1 MADAFTAFRHAAAT
15 AGGKTCFAGL
25 LNGDPA
31 NQLACDVHP
40 SITGQRLLAK
50 TVEAAYSAVHRGDD

>member
-1 MADAFTAFRHAAAT
+1 VADAFTAFQQAAAV

-25 LNGDPA
+25 LNANPA

-50 TVEAAYSAVHRGDD
+50 TLQAAYRVVRRSDD